1 LTIDPIIEAID
12 QTSAAISAHWSKH
25 WIIGFSGGKDSSAT
39 LKIFLEGYRKSPV
52 KIAKVSLIYC
62 DTGVEN
68 IVLDRYVKGLFDGM
82 KDEFDRLQLPIKIIV
97 LKAPVQDRFFV
108 RIVGRGYPP
117 PTNSF
122 RWCTKSLRIEPVMRY
137 IESQSD
143 QNSVVVLGL
152 RQNESVQRDRSFWP
166 ESGEYWQ
173 RQREGKIKYD
183 IFLPIIRLDVP
194 QVWDAIFWLSA
205 PEALR
210 PHALEELYRGASG
223 ECPIIKAPQSPP
235 CASGRFGCWVC
246 TVVRRDKSA
255 MELVRSGRTELE
267 PFLQFRDWLAQFR
280 NHPKNRWPTRR
291 NGSEGLAANS
301 QTG

>member
-152 RQNESVQRDRSFWP
+152 RR
-166 ESGEYWQ
+166 
-173 RQREGKIKYD
+173 K
-183 IFLPIIRLDVP
+183 
-194 QVWDAIFWLSA
+194 
-205 PEALR
+205 
-210 PHALEELYRGASG
+210 
-223 ECPIIKAPQSPP
+223 
-235 CASGRFGCWVC
+235 
-246 TVVRRDKSA
+246 
-255 MELVRSGRTELE
+255 RTK
-267 PFLQFRDWLAQFR
+267 R
-280 NHPKNRWPTRR
+280 
-291 NGSEGLAANS
+291 
-301 QTG
+301 